1 MDFQIES
8 WESCKLLDMTKLRTF
23 ISWPEKQDKEVECH
37 EILSRLSCV
46 RVLILRGM
54 GFERVPPSIGKLKL
68 IRFLDLSDSKGIEI
82 LPDSIIKL
90 QNLQTLYLYDCE
102 KLKQLPKHM
111 KRLVNLRDL
120 GISGCVSLTHMPRGI
135 GQLTSIQYLT
145 TFVLAKDNGVSK
157 HSGGLSELRYLNN
170 LREDLEILNLQ
181 YVKNPASEFEAANL
195 KEKQHLQSLS
205 LAWQLGDRYDNDS
218 NRGPDNVENDEEM
231 SLEEFRPHLNLKE
244 LIVYGC
250 GRLMFPSWISS
261 LTNLVTLQ
269 IDDCKKCQYFPPLE
283 QFPSL
288 KRLMIVNLTDL
299 EYMESGINFDNA
311 LFFPSLE
318 DLSLKNCPNLK
329 GWRRDTSMPQLLQF
343 HCLDYLVIRSCP
355 NLTSMPL
362 IPSIRKLV
370 LKNASKKSLEDIL
383 KVKIAVS
390 QSTSSSISLSKLQIL
405 TIENIEDLEFLPEE
419 LWHLPSLDLLAIE
432 ACEKLDLSDDM
443 QWQYLRSLRELQ
455 LINMNK
461 LASLPKGLQHVP
473 TLHKLSIESCH
484 HLESLPEW
492 MESLT
497 ALQSFC
503 IEACPQL
510 SERCKNNMSADW
522 PKISH
527 IPNICVDGRW
537 IQEDGRYKP

>member
-1 MDFQIES
+1 MHDLMYDLAKLVAREENILLISDEERVQEGIRHLSMDFQIES
-8 WESCKLLDMTKLRTF
+8 WEKVANCLLDMTKLRTF

-135 GQLTSIQYLT
+135 GQLTSLEYLT

-157 HSGGLSELRYLNN
+157 HSGGLTELRYLNN

-261 LTNLVTLQ
+261 LSNLVTLQ

-370 LKNASKKSLEDIL
+370 LKNASKKSLEI
-383 KVKIAVS
+383 
-390 QSTSSSISLSKLQIL
+390 
-405 TIENIEDLEFLPEE
+405 
-419 LWHLPSLDLLAIE
+419 
-432 ACEKLDLSDDM
+432 
-443 QWQYLRSLRELQ
+443 Y
-455 LINMNK
+455 
-461 LASLPKGLQHVP
+461 
-473 TLHKLSIESCH
+473 
-484 HLESLPEW
+484 
-492 MESLT
+492 
-497 ALQSFC
+497 
-503 IEACPQL
+503 
-510 SERCKNNMSADW
+510 
-522 PKISH
+522 
-527 IPNICVDGRW
+527 
-537 IQEDGRYKP
+537 

>member
-1 MDFQIES
+1 
-8 WESCKLLDMTKLRTF
+8 
-23 ISWPEKQDKEVECH
+23 
-37 EILSRLSCV
+37 
-46 RVLILRGM
+46 M

-68 IRFLDLSDSKGIEI
+68 I
-82 LPDSIIKL
+82 
-90 QNLQTLYLYDCE
+90 
-102 KLKQLPKHM
+102 
-111 KRLVNLRDL
+111 RDL

-135 GQLTSIQYLT
+135 GQLTSLEYLT

-157 HSGGLSELRYLNN
+157 HSGGLGELRYLNN

-299 EYMESGINFDNA
+299 E
-311 LFFPSLE
+311 
-318 DLSLKNCPNLK
+318 
-329 GWRRDTSMPQLLQF
+329 
-343 HCLDYLVIRSCP
+343 SCP

-383 KVKIAVS
+383 KVKISVS

-419 LWHLPSLDLLAIE
+419 LWHLPSLELLAIE

-455 LINMNK
+455 LVNMNK
-461 LASLPKGLQHVP
+461 LHPSRRDFNMFPLCTNSQLKVVIIWNLYRSGWKASLHYN
-473 TLHKLSIESCH
+473 LSV
-484 HLESLPEW
+484 LKN
-492 MESLT
+492 
-497 ALQSFC
+497 ALNCQKD
-503 IEACPQL
+503 A
-510 SERCKNNMSADW
+510 KTT
-522 PKISH
+522 
-527 IPNICVDGRW
+527 
-537 IQEDGRYKP
+537 